1 MTSASKKGNCR
12 SPHKPPKDYI
22 EMKKLFCT
30 ALITT
35 WFAAASTAGTIEGV
49 LEKGPSHSALLS
61 VSPESGD
68 LIGYAFKNQSPVGKA
83 IFQSCLPGMLCR
95 LGDSSTRLLNDAASL
110 KFDDQ
115 PSGWYEITKARDVG
129 MKTVVFGYEKSL
141 KTRYGVATV
150 REDDQV
156 FLFRGQP
163 VKPTIEGNSGLSI
176 VANYEMGQTDIL
188 LLQNTGGTACPA
200 LFHIVHVSPS
210 GLRTSPEFG
219 TCSDIIYP
227 SFNPNAGVS
236 ISILD
241 FQGPNE
247 PPLAQRKATV
257 TKIIYKW
264 TPDGQITKNGKPMR

>member
-83 IFQSCLPGMLCR
+83 IFQRCLPGMLCR

-129 MKTVVFGYEKSL
+129 MKTVVF
-141 KTRYGVATV
+141 R
-150 REDDQV
+150 
-156 FLFRGQP
+156 
-163 VKPTIEGNSGLSI
+163 
-176 VANYEMGQTDIL
+176 
-188 LLQNTGGTACPA
+188 
-200 LFHIVHVSPS
+200 
-210 GLRTSPEFG
+210 
-219 TCSDIIYP
+219 
-227 SFNPNAGVS
+227 
-236 ISILD
+236 
-241 FQGPNE
+241 
-247 PPLAQRKATV
+247 
-257 TKIIYKW
+257 
-264 TPDGQITKNGKPMR
+264 